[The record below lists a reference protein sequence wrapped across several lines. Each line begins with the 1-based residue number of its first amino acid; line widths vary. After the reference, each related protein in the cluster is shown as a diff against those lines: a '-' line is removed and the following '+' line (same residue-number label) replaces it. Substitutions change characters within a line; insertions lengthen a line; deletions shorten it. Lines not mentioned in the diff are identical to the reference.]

1 MNNKIPILETYKLEK
16 DIQLFCKAASSF
28 PDGVK
33 QAHETLHRMIS
44 FSPGR
49 KYFGLSWM
57 NSQGQ
62 IVYKAAA
69 AELTPGELSRQQLE
83 PFTLVSG
90 DYAFMDIKNF
100 MQNIPAIGQ
109 AFDRLKQENIDPQGA
124 AVEWYL
130 NETDVRC
137 MIRLKN

>member
-1 MNNKIPILETYKLEK
+1 MKTYHLDR
-16 DIQLFCKAASSF
+16 DIHVFCKTATSF

-33 QAHETLHRMIS
+33 EAHESLHRLVS
-44 FSPGR
+44 FSAKR

-57 NSQGQ
+57 NKEGD

-69 AELTPGELSRQQLE
+69 EELTPGELSKHQLE
-83 PFTLVSG
+83 SFTIRSG
-90 DYAFMDIKNF
+90 DYIYTDVKNF

-109 AFDRLKQENIDPQGA
+109 AFDQLKSDKRIDPEGVA
-124 AVEWYL
+124 LEWYL

-137 MIRLKN
+137 MIRLK

>member
-1 MNNKIPILETYKLEK
+1 METYHLEK
-16 DIQLFCKAASSF
+16 DIHVFCKAATSF

-33 QAHETLHRMIS
+33 EAHESLHRLVN
-44 FSPGR
+44 FSTER

-57 NSQGQ
+57 DKNGN
-62 IVYKAAA
+62 IIYKAAA
-69 AELTPGELSRQQLE
+69 EELTPGELSKHGLE
-83 PFTLVSG
+83 SFTIRKGNYIYIDV
-90 DYAFMDIKNF
+90 KNF

-109 AFDRLKQENIDPQGA
+109 TFTQLKSDERIDPQGA

-137 MIRLKN
+137 MIRIK